1 MRTDVAA
8 LVALTILAGSS
19 VAPAIAQQQRKAT
32 TQAEVETWM
41 KELSN
46 WGRWGKDDR
55 LGAVNLITP
64 AKRKAAAALV
74 RDGVVVSLAHDVL
87 KETSPDNPTPF
98 EHKMTATGGPEN
110 PSPYAMD
117 SYAVSYHGFAQ
128 THLDAL
134 CHVFHDGKMYNG
146 IDRATATDK
155 GCSELDVA
163 VYRDGI
169 QTRGVLVDIP
179 WLRGVEW
186 LEPGTPIYPEELDAW
201 EKKAG
206 IKVSPGDVLLLRT
219 GRWARRAAKGAWG
232 PAEGAAGLHISC
244 AKWLKDRG
252 VSVLGSDGGSDVVPS
267 LVEGAEGVYL
277 PLHELAIAMLGVP
290 IIDNADLEAA
300 SKEAQKRNRWEF
312 LFTLAPLRVVGGTG
326 SPANPIATF

>member
-1 MRTDVAA
+1 MT
-8 LVALTILAGSS
+8 
-19 VAPAIAQQQRKAT
+19 
-32 TQAEVETWM
+32 
-41 KELSN
+41 ELSN

-64 AKRKAAAALV
+64 EKRKAAAKLV
-74 RDGVVVSLAHDVL
+74 KDGVTVSLAHDVL
-87 KETSPDNPTPF
+87 EETSPDNPTPF
-98 EHKMTATGGPEN
+98 EHTMTATGGAEN

-117 SYAVSYHGFAQ
+117 RYAVTYHGFAQ

-134 CHVFHDGKMYNG
+134 CHVFHQGKMYNG
-146 IDRATATDK
+146 VDRATATAQ
-155 GCSELDVA
+155 GCSELDVTTM
-163 VYRDGI
+163 RDGI
-169 QTRGVLVDIP
+169 QTSGVLIDIP

-186 LEPGTPIYPEELDAW
+186 LEPGTPIYPEELEQW
-201 EKKAG
+201 EKKMG
-206 IKVSPGDVLLLRT
+206 ITVSPGDVVLLRT
-219 GRWARRAAKGAWG
+219 GRWARRAAKGPWG

-252 VSVLGSDGGSDVVPS
+252 VAILGSDAGSDVVPS

-277 PLHELAIAMLGVP
+277 PLHEMAIAMLGIP
-290 IIDNADLEAA
+290 IIDNADLERA
-300 SKEAQKRNRWEF
+300 SEEARKRNRWEF